1 MSKNM
6 KKFFALIAVLI
17 VTMAA
22 WAQTSV
28 STDSAFRSA
37 IANGANIIVTGG
49 LTGSSIGVWMESNTG
64 TFTSGY
70 SSHNGYDPATI
81 FTSDLPLVM
90 SVSLIDNEAK
100 MDYLTSFQY
109 IECSWDDVNK
119 QVVKTP
125 KTLSN
130 QINWTDSPLYD
141 TDYKVVTGGSGEL
154 GLGGKTNLRP
164 EIFVVRGTV
173 NRDALRVNGTN
184 VHLILCDGAT
194 LNVNSVIVNAT
205 YKLCIHSQSYGAS
218 MGKLNADN
226 NGHDENSLGY
236 KQMSSGDELVFC
248 IPMLA
253 KSVKYLRISGY
264 DDSGSTIFTTP
275 PKMIENPFDVA
286 RNIMYTIPTI
296 NIE

>member
-81 FTSDLPLVM
+81 FTSDFPLVINNNTDAG
-90 SVSLIDNEAK
+90 SVVIHSLTVNFAAGGQKVYFPMAATAAK
-100 MDYLTSFQY
+100 NAGTMIFRHLTGGLKLTLK
-109 IECSWDDVNK
+109 NK
-119 QVVKTP
+119 KTSGLNVA
-125 KTLSN
+125 KL
-130 QINWTDSPLYD
+130 
-141 TDYKVVTGGSGEL
+141 VVT
-154 GLGGKTNLRP
+154 
-164 EIFVVRGTV
+164 V
-173 NRDALRVNGTN
+173 TN
-184 VHLILCDGAT
+184 VSNEGAIYKDLKPEWVGGMLPALPEEEIGNISGDPGAEFVSTMT
-194 LNVNSVIVNAT
+194 LYLRDEVNA
-205 YKLCIHSQSYGAS
+205 
-218 MGKLNADN
+218 
-226 NGHDENSLGY
+226 Y
-236 KQMSSGDELVFC
+236 KQLAAKDSSGDELVFC
-248 IPMLA
+248 MPMLA
-253 KSVKYLRISGY
+253 KSVRYLRITGY
-264 DDSGSTIFTTP
+264 DDSGNQIFTTP
-275 PKMIENPFDVA
+275 QKVIENPFDVA

>member
-1 MSKNM
+1 
-6 KKFFALIAVLI
+6 
-17 VTMAA
+17 MAA

-37 IANGANIIVTGG
+37 IANGANITVNGG

-70 SSHNGYDPATI
+70 SNHNGYDPATI

-90 SVSLIDNEAK
+90 SVSLVDNEAK
-100 MDYLTSFQY
+100 MDYLSSFQY
-109 IECSWDDVNK
+109 IKCSWDDVNK
-119 QVVKTP
+119 QVVKTT

-130 QINWTDSPLYD
+130 QIYWTDSPLYD
-141 TDYKVVTGGSGEL
+141 ADYKVVTGGSGEL
-154 GLGGKTNLRP
+154 GLGGSTNVRP

-173 NRDALRVNGTN
+173 NRDALRVNGTD
-184 VHLILCDGAT
+184 VHLVLC
-194 LNVNSVIVNAT
+194 
-205 YKLCIHSQSYGAS
+205 
-218 MGKLNADN
+218 
-226 NGHDENSLGY
+226 
-236 KQMSSGDELVFC
+236 DELVFC
-248 IPMLA
+248 MPMLA
-253 KSVKYLRISGY
+253 KSVKYLQISCY

-275 PKMIENPFDVA
+275 QKVIENPFDVA